1 MLKNFSQVI
10 NILIIYIFFYL
21 LIKVIET
28 TFYLSIDDFE
38 IHLIIWTITCG
49 ILYFLKTCID
59 NFADKHILEKF
70 IIITRLVFVIVLLSA
85 YIGITIPILRSIVLN
100 FTFLLIVFFL
110 FAFIDRD

>member
-28 TFYLSIDDFE
+28 NFFLSMDFE

-59 NFADKHILEKF
+59 NFSEKNILEKF

-100 FTFLLIVFFL
+100 FVFLFIVFIL
-110 FAFIDRD
+110 FVFIDRD